1 MAKGLH
7 CSFVVFSSYAYIF
20 IDKTFVYKMNCKK
33 TSGLQLFCQPVF
45 HCMNGISGLQWIW
58 IHLQHYWRPPCTNIL
73 VLGTYAGFNHLISI
87 LPFHISRILENQI
100 GITCANGSSNICWIC
115 RCVTWSSRGVIKNGL
130 FTVRLTIR
138 GGGPF
143 GYDRKQ
149 MWKFW
154 PIYSIKIWF
163 LYTQGTFA
171 LIVRGLKNAT
181 FTVSLSVKYPF
192 FGRLPLGSCV

>member
-1 MAKGLH
+1 MSVKFLIPIEVPLYFNVLNKFSWFDILADILGEPSKKG
-7 CSFVVFSSYAYIF
+7 Y
-20 IDKTFVYKMNCKK
+20 
-33 TSGLQLFCQPVF
+33 
-45 HCMNGISGLQWIW
+45 
-58 IHLQHYWRPPCTNIL
+58 
-73 VLGTYAGFNHLISI
+73 
-87 LPFHISRILENQI
+87 
-100 GITCANGSSNICWIC
+100 
-115 RCVTWSSRGVIKNGL
+115 

-192 FGRLPLGSCV
+192 LDDSPVCKRVVISVMITEDRQPCPEKLVSGLRISISKWIYTWLYNQYHSNRLATQEITQSAVKRWWGNPCLSL